1 MTTNKEANPLIQL
14 APPPAAYKCT
24 PYLHRCTL
32 VRTMRHKIALLS
44 LAAATLAS
52 AAEVK
57 TSPIAKNV
65 VEVKIK
71 SEALGTERNAH
82 VILPV
87 DYETSTRRYPVLYL
101 LHGLGDDHKA
111 WAYMTNTSGYAAKYP
126 LIIVMPDG
134 GRSWY
139 VNSAAAPKDKYEDFI
154 AKDLITFTDSNF
166 RTIPLPRARA
176 IAGLSMGGYG
186 ASMIGLKHFKKY
198 AALASF
204 SGAVGFAR
212 STPPSEDAA
221 ARQRTAPFDAIFGA
235 PGSKERAEKDP
246 FALLEK
252 VPASDMP
259 MIYLACGGQD
269 FLIQQNR
276 DFVKLLGEKKVPYE
290 YREVSPFG
298 HTWDFWD
305 DHIKVF
311 LGMLASKTGFGE

>member
-1 MTTNKEANPLIQL
+1 
-14 APPPAAYKCT
+14 
-24 PYLHRCTL
+24 
-32 VRTMRHKIALLS
+32 MRHTIALLS
-44 LAAATLAS
+44 LAAATLAP

-71 SEALGTERNAH
+71 SESLGAERNAH

-139 VNSAAAPKDKYEDFI
+139 VNSAATPNDKYEDFI

-186 ASMIGLKHFKKY
+186 ASMIGLKHYKKY

-212 STPPSEDAA
+212 SVAASEDAA
-221 ARQRTAPFDAIFGA
+221 ARQRAAPFDALFGA
-235 PGSKERAEKDP
+235 PGSKERSEKDP

-276 DFVKLLGEKKVPYE
+276 DFVKLLAEKKVPYE
-290 YREVSPFG
+290 YREVSPRV
-298 HTWDFWD
+298 HSWDFWD

-311 LGMLASKTGFGE
+311 LGMLGSKAGFGE